1 MTQQQHSDRG
11 AREELLS
18 ILLDRIDGDRY
29 PSTTMM
35 DLVEEML
42 RPGDVQAYTDVLM
55 AKIREEQFP
64 SLAMMNR
71 VRSLA

>member
-1 MTQQQHSDRG
+1 MSQQQSERG

-18 ILLDRIDGDRY
+18 VLLDKIDRDRF

-42 RPGDVQAYTDVLM
+42 RPEDVQAYADVLL
-55 AKIREEQFP
+55 AKIREDQFP
-64 SLAMMNR
+64 SLDLMDR